1 MLLTQNSTFIIGPV
15 AKILGFIM
23 DAIFELLN
31 LIKIPNIG
39 LSIILFTIVIYLL
52 LLPLTIRQQ
61 KFSKLSA
68 KMSPELQAIQNKYK
82 DKRND
87 QEAMMA
93 MNSETQ
99 AVYAKYGVSP
109 SGTCLPLLIQMPI
122 LFALYRVIYA
132 IPAYVG
138 RVRDV
143 FVHNDFITNLMNQKG
158 SQEFIS
164 SFKNAAMY
172 TKQFGNE
179 KFTVENTY
187 IDILNQASTAEWQS
201 IATEYPS
208 LAEDVAYITE
218 NLDKYNNFLGLNIA
232 NSPSFTVS
240 QAFDNG
246 QWLLLIGAIL
256 IPLLSAVTQ
265 WINVKLMPNSTQ
277 TDTKNQTEQQAAMM
291 SSMTMMNYMMPI
303 TSAIFCFTLPAGMG
317 IYWIAGSVVRTIQQI
332 AINKYIDKM
341 DIDKIVEKN
350 KEKYEKKKEK
360 IAEMGGYDL
369 NTMNK
374 YANMRT
380 KNITSDKEVDYK
392 NNSNL
397 SDKHILTRHTDIEHT
412 NLISKQHG
420 QGAHQQRHRTH
431 QGLAQILEHQLAGVP
446 EEALHHG
453 DDSLQRAAGFN
464 DQQHQVT
471 DHQAAQNTDQ
481 RRQQGLEAVTA
492 QQGGFFFFHHTS
504 SFFAPD
510 IYRPSSSTVVVLG
523 SSWPTNSP
531 SYITRI
537 RSDTVMT
544 SSSSRETSSTALPA
558 SRWATICLW
567 IYSMAPTSRP
577 RVGWTAISSWGAL
590 SISRAMMAF
599 CWLPPDMDRVT
610 VTGPWPLRI
619 SY

>member
-82 DKRND
+82 DKKND

-138 RVRDV
+138 RVREV

-291 SSMTMMNYMMPI
+291 SSMKMMNYMMPI

-397 SDKHILTRHTDIEHT
+397 SDKSSLAAKA
-412 NLISKQHG
+412 NLVREFNEKNSK
-420 QGAHQQRHRTH
+420 
-431 QGLAQILEHQLAGVP
+431 
-446 EEALHHG
+446 
-453 DDSLQRAAGFN
+453 
-464 DQQHQVT
+464 
-471 DHQAAQNTDQ
+471 
-481 RRQQGLEAVTA
+481 
-492 QQGGFFFFHHTS
+492 
-504 SFFAPD
+504 
-510 IYRPSSSTVVVLG
+510 
-523 SSWPTNSP
+523 
-531 SYITRI
+531 
-537 RSDTVMT
+537 
-544 SSSSRETSSTALPA
+544 
-558 SRWATICLW
+558 
-567 IYSMAPTSRP
+567 
-577 RVGWTAISSWGAL
+577 
-590 SISRAMMAF
+590 
-599 CWLPPDMDRVT
+599 
-610 VTGPWPLRI
+610 
-619 SY
+619 